1 MSAGKFAP
9 SCASDQALQRRCT
22 EKTTMPRM
30 TRIVMIM
37 VNQSITPK
45 PAIAE
50 P

>member
-1 MSAGKFAP
+1 
-9 SCASDQALQRRCT
+9 
-22 EKTTMPRM
+22 MPRM